1 MISLYPLEYI
11 CNDFKIN
18 VELVGTF
25 DPDNPFHPCKA
36 VLDALRVEGVTII
49 DPGSKPDADDVTIKG
64 RLRYL
69 ADLCDSA
76 CDTCCNK
83 HCVALV
89 ANDSDFAPEVKNGFF
104 LQKSHVLFSSHFRFF
119 YRIASGR
126 SANSSAGKS
135 RSHVSR
141 SSTDLI
147 APFFSYSLLY
157 FSVRQ

>member
-1 MISLYPLEYI
+1 M
-11 CNDFKIN
+11 
-18 VELVGTF
+18 GTF

-89 ANDSDFAPEVKNGFF
+89 ANDSDFAPEVKKMVSFF
-104 LQKSHVLFSSHFRFF
+104 EKSQLSCSSLASFSFLSPNRFLEGV
-119 YRIASGR
+119 RAHPPGNQDSASLPRRKNEDG
-126 SANSSAGKS
+126 
-135 RSHVSR
+135 
-141 SSTDLI
+141 LC
-147 APFFSYSLLY
+147 
-157 FSVRQ
+157 